1 MGSHEPPEHWAPPES
16 LDPTPVWKQYALV
29 AILALAFVAGVGAY
43 AYVAVL
49 PDVVTPPA
57 ALPGRVVLAASDHP
71 PGTTKVVA
79 LDGWEDVFYLSN
91 LGDDYVA
98 VTRWWSPTVGA
109 RERCGVDLLA
119 SSPAGSDS
127 RFTDPCTGSTFDARG
142 RVTSGSAPRGLD
154 RYLVSRKGDRLIVN
168 TDHLIQGKP

>member
-1 MGSHEPPEHWAPPES
+1 MGSFEPTEHWAPPDS
-16 LDPTPVWKQYALV
+16 LDPTPVWKQYVLV
-29 AILALAFVAGVGAY
+29 ALLALAFVALAGVY

-79 LDGWEDVFYLSN
+79 LAGWEETFYLSN
-91 LGDDYVA
+91 LGEEYVA
-98 VTRWWSPTVGA
+98 VARWWSPTVGS
-109 RERCGVDLLA
+109 RDRCGIDLA
-119 SSPAGSDS
+119 ETRADS
-127 RFTDPCTGSTFDARG
+127 RFVDPCSGSTFDARG
-142 RVTSGSAPRGLD
+142 AVVSGSASRGLD

-168 TDHLIQGKP
+168 TDHLIQGRP